1 MANIEPATN
10 RLGFETS
17 PYLLQHQGN
26 PVHWL
31 PWSDDAFVR
40 ARSEG
45 KPVLLSVGYA
55 ACHWC
60 HVMARECFEDA
71 RIAALMNALFVNIK
85 LDREERPDLDQI
97 YQAALGVLGQPGGWP
112 LTLFLTPERVPFWG
126 GTYFPP
132 VSRYGRPGFSD
143 VLIRVAHAYR
153 QQPQAVAQAASQI
166 HEALSP
172 LGEGER
178 GGAVSVALINRV
190 AERLLHE
197 VDPIWGG
204 VGSAPKF
211 PHVPVFELLWR
222 TWRRTGQGPYRQA
235 VITTLTR
242 MSQGGIYDHLAGGF
256 ARYATDDEW
265 LVPHFEKMLYDNAL
279 LIGLLTWVWQGTG
292 LSLYAARVEETI
304 GWVLR
309 EMTAADGGFASS
321 IDADSEHQ
329 EGKFAVWTAAEID
342 AGLGDTA
349 TLFKDHYGVDPLG
362 NWEGVCILNRT
373 ERLIPSPPS
382 DVGQTVGA
390 AMPESPEIEAQL
402 AAARARLLAI
412 RKQRPPPGKDDKVLA
427 DWNGLMIEAL
437 ARAGMAFGRPEWIAS
452 AQRAFRFV
460 QEAMTVMDRLH
471 HHWRLGRLGAPGLL
485 DDYAAMSGAAL
496 TLFEA
501 TDDSSYL
508 DQARRWV
515 VIADRHF
522 WDSNSGGYF
531 FSANDAE
538 VTLVRTK
545 SASDGATPNG
555 NALMLGVLARLHHL
569 TGEVAYRQRAD
580 ALIRA
585 FSGQLGRDALGFAA
599 LLNHIETLDSPT
611 VMVIVGK
618 AGADDTEALRRA
630 AMTGAGPDFVLVV
643 VTPDARLPVTHP
655 GYGKVMA
662 GGIATA
668 YLCAESRCG
677 PPVTEPEALARS
689 LVRSA

>member
-17 PYLLQHQGN
+17 PYLLQHQKN

-31 PWSDDAFVR
+31 PWSDDAFDR
-40 ARSEG
+40 ARREG

-60 HVMARECFEDA
+60 HVMARECFEDSE
-71 RIAALMNALFVNIK
+71 IAALMNALFVNIK

-97 YQAALGVLGQPGGWP
+97 YQAALGILGQPGGWP

-132 VSRYGRPGFSD
+132 VSRYGRPGFRD
-143 VLIRVAHAYR
+143 VLVRVAHAYR
-153 QQPQAVAQAASQI
+153 QQPQAVALAASQI
-166 HEALSP
+166 HEALSR
-172 LGEGER
+172 LGEGE
-178 GGAVSVALINRV
+178 GEGEGAVSMALINRV

-204 VGSAPKF
+204 LGSAPKF
-211 PHVPVFELLWR
+211 PHVPAFELLWR
-222 TWRRTGQGPYRQA
+222 AWKRTGQEPYRQA

-279 LIGLLTWVWQGTG
+279 LIGLLTWVWQETG
-292 LSLYAARVEETI
+292 ISLYATRVEETV

-309 EMTAADGGFASS
+309 EMTTADGGFASS

-342 AGLGDTA
+342 ANLGDMA
-349 TLFKDHYGVDPLG
+349 ALFKDHYGVDPLG
-362 NWEGVCILNRT
+362 NWEGVCILNRAEAIT
-373 ERLIPSPPS
+373 L
-382 DVGQTVGA
+382 
-390 AMPESPEIEAQL
+390 ESPEIEARL
-402 AAARARLLAI
+402 AVARACLLAI
-412 RKQRPPPGKDDKVLA
+412 RDQRPRPEKDDKILA

-437 ARAGMAFGRPEWIAS
+437 ARAGMLFKRPEWIMA
-452 AQRAFRFV
+452 AQRAFRFI
-460 QEAMTVMDRLH
+460 QDTMTVKGRLH
-471 HHWRLGRLGAPGLL
+471 HHWRLGRLGASGLL
-485 DDYAAMSGAAL
+485 DDYATMSGAAL

-501 TDDSSYL
+501 TDDSAYL
-508 DQARRWV
+508 DQTRRWMTIV
-515 VIADRHF
+515 DRHF
-522 WDSNSGGYF
+522 WDSDKGGYF
-531 FSANDAE
+531 FTADDAE

-569 TGEVAYRQRAD
+569 TGDVAYRQRAD

-585 FSGQLGRDALGFAA
+585 FSGQFGRNALGCAA
-599 LLNHIETLDSPT
+599 LLNRIETLDSPT
-611 VMVIVGK
+611 VVVIIGK
-618 AGADDTEALRRA
+618 AGADDTDVLRRA
-630 AMTGAGPDFVLVV
+630 AMTSAGPDSVLVMV
-643 VTPDARLPVTHP
+643 APDTQLPITHP
-655 GYGKVMA
+655 GYGKVMV
-662 GGIATA
+662 GGVATA
-668 YLCAESRCG
+668 YLCAKNRCG
-677 PPVTEPEALARS
+677 PPEVEPEALIRS
-689 LVRSA
+689 LTGSA